1 MNGSRQIYRPRRDFR
16 QRPWYR
22 RPALWVGLL
31 FVLGVLGAYHWGLV
45 EAGFQKLVALRSHPV
60 EDQVPK
66 TTRVTRALY
75 QALKGLE
82 ARTKAKTVAGIPVI
96 SASLPGNVPLVRGAW
111 AVNSGVVGAGGA
123 VTTGSE
129 DKGKVTLEVSC
140 DSLVLAR
147 VVLSQGAQKEDKE
160 ARLAL
165 VIDDVEDSP
174 EDPTLRGFLDFPAP
188 LTLAVLPKLPRSKE
202 IAERAGLA
210 GKETLLHLPMEPKN
224 YPEENPG
231 PQAIYVDLKEGE
243 IRHRVREALKAVP
256 GAKGVDNH
264 MGSRATEDLVV
275 MGILLDELK
284 KQGLFFVDAQTTPNS
299 VAYQTA
305 NRLGAQCLRSA
316 GFFDDK
322 QDPAA
327 IQKTLLALARTAQAK
342 HRVLALGH
350 CRRTTLESLEA
361 VLPKIREMGV
371 ELVPASEV
379 LEE

>member
-1 MNGSRQIYRPRRDFR
+1 VNGSRQIYRPRRDFR

-82 ARTKAKTVAGIPVI
+82 ARTKTKTVAGIPVI
-96 SASLPGNVPLVRGAW
+96 SASLPGNVPPVRGAW

-129 DKGKVTLEVSC
+129 EKGKVTLEVSC

-147 VVLSQGAQKEDKE
+147 VVLSQGAQKEAKE

-165 VIDDVEDSP
+165 VIDDVENSSD
-174 EDPTLRGFLDFPAP
+174 EPTLRGFLDFPVP
-188 LTLAVLPKLPRSKE
+188 LTLAVLQKLPHSKE
-202 IAERAGLA
+202 IAKRAGLA
-210 GKETLLHLPMEPKN
+210 GKEILLQLPMEPKN

-243 IRHRVREALKAVP
+243 IRNRVREALKAVP

-264 MGSRATEDLVV
+264 MGSRVTEDPVV

-327 IQKTLLALARTAQAK
+327 TQKTLLALARTAQAK

-350 CRRTTLESLEA
+350 CRKTTLEALEA

-371 ELVPASEV
+371 DFVPASEV